1 MNAMKKSFHL
11 VYLNEILL
19 SDNFKYL
26 HPYFHPGILSKDHMA
41 AILCRE
47 VWTGEAYLRAR
58 LLLPQ
63 EVEGKEIQLQ
73 HSLVVAVLELASHE
87 TQLGFLGQG

>member
-1 MNAMKKSFHL
+1 MTLGAGGWTQAG
-11 VYLNEILL
+11 VR
-19 SDNFKYL
+19 DFKYL